1 MMSMDSEVTMGRYVN
16 SLIASNKEELDRAAA
31 NNEVAV
37 FSFDSANPEK
47 LVRDDDFIN
56 DNAFEEKVKEQNR
69 EALKW
74 KELPEGVIYKIL
86 DVVEVD
92 GKYGKSRILTL
103 KDRQGETVR
112 AWACTGLNKEKET
125 LEGAF
130 VRSTGFKVSKK
141 SKQEYF
147 SYDLVRK

>member
-1 MMSMDSEVTMGRYVN
+1 MSMDSEVTVGDYIN
-16 SLIASNKEELDRAAA
+16 TLIASNKEELDRAVA
-31 NNEVAV
+31 NSEMAV
-37 FSFDSANPEK
+37 FSLDPANPEK

-74 KELPEGVIYKIL
+74 KDLPTGVVYRIL
-86 DVVEVD
+86 EVVEVD
-92 GKYGKSRILTL
+92 GKFGKSKILTL
-103 KDRQGETVR
+103 KNREGHTFRV
-112 AWACTGLNKEKET
+112 WACTGLCKEKEA
-125 LEGAF
+125 LERAF

-141 SKQEYF
+141 KKQEYF